1 MGAGLSAS
9 SPEVV
14 ARNRETLERLAEL
27 LAEDDVMAV
36 TLWNESASDLRVAFN
51 GRAAPFEGALSAYD
65 FAAAHALLQQ
75 TLTELE
81 ELG

>member
-1 MGAGLSAS
+1 
-9 SPEVV
+9 
-14 ARNRETLERLAEL
+14 
-27 LAEDDVMAV
+27 MAV
-36 TLWNESASDLRVAFN
+36 TLWHESASDLRTAFN